1 MRAIVMMFV
10 IACVGEVD
18 KPEGTNPT
26 TGATSVTTSG
36 TTSGTT
42 STGATGTTSTT
53 NTGESS
59 LSWRLH
65 DRIGSLI
72 YVSWVQDEPAEG
84 VLEYRFEDEEWAR
97 TPTRLFESGDQE
109 QLVLGVPYDTAVE
122 IRSVM
127 FLDGGEELGAVMEA
141 QTGPLPAGFPLPT
154 LRTHDP
160 DEAEPTGTYLL
171 SSINSSNGGWTSGQY
186 WMFIVDREA
195 RVLWAYPGEGDDYTI
210 YVQPSKDGDI
220 LWDVSTFWSDWDEGD
235 GSRIHR
241 MKIDG
246 TIEQTLAAPGMH
258 HCFLEMPD
266 GAILY
271 GAADWSTEVLRR
283 IETDG
288 TRSTLW
294 DCEDFLYLSAGDWC
308 HTNSFY
314 YRESTN
320 SLLMSF
326 PTDDSFVVDLD
337 LNSGEVMNWWGHI
350 DGAWDF
356 DPPSS
361 AFWYQ
366 HGVSYTAE
374 GTLLVSSH
382 TNGST
387 DEGMVKEYI
396 LDEEARVLHYLWGF
410 GEGDGIDA
418 DNAGEAHRLPSGN
431 TLHNTGTTPRIREIT
446 PADEVVWDVSWE
458 GSKLIGRM
466 TFLEDLYTLA
476 P

>member
-1 MRAIVMMFV
+1 MRWWVGIVMLG
-10 IACVGEVD
+10 CVGEVT
-18 KPEGTNPT
+18 EGDDTTMTEDSPSSSSVTST
-26 TGATSVTTSG
+26 TGGETSN
-36 TTSGTT
+36 T
-42 STGATGTTSTT
+42 STG
-53 NTGESS
+53 SS
-59 LSWRLH
+59 SSENQDLSWRLH

-72 YVSWVQDEPAEG
+72 YVSWSQQVAGESALEFRFDDE
-84 VLEYRFEDEEWAR
+84 DWKR
-97 TPTRLFESGDQE
+97 TPTREYDIGEQE
-109 QLVLGVPYDTAVE
+109 ELLLGVPFDTAAEV
-122 IRSVM
+122 RRVSL
-127 FLDGGEELGAVMEA
+127 LDGAEEISAILDVN
-141 QTGPLPAGFPLPT
+141 TSPLPSGLPVPT
-154 LRTHDP
+154 LRAH
-160 DEAEPTGTYLL
+160 EAGQAEPTGTYLL

-186 WMFIVDREA
+186 WMFILDREA
-195 RVLWAYPGEGDDYTI
+195 RVVWAYPGEGDDYTI
-210 YVQPSKDGDI
+210 YVQPSLDGDI

-246 TIEQTLAAPGMH
+246 TFVETLAAPGMH
-258 HCFLEMPD
+258 HCFLELPD
-266 GAILY
+266 RAILY

-283 IETDG
+283 IETNGD
-288 TRSTLW
+288 RSTIW
-294 DCEDFLYLSAGDWC
+294 DCADFLYVSAGDWC
-308 HTNSFY
+308 HTNSFF
-314 YRESTN
+314 YRPSTD

-337 LNSGEVMNWWGHI
+337 LASGELMNWWGHI

-356 DPPSS
+356 DPPDT

-366 HGVSYTAE
+366 HGVSYTEE

-382 TNGST
+382 TDDRT
-387 DEGMVKEYI
+387 DEGMVKEYV
-396 LDEEARVLHYLWGF
+396 LDEEARVLRYLWGF

-446 PADEVVWDVSWE
+446 PDNEVVWDVSWE

-466 TFLEDLYTLA
+466 TFLEDLYFLA